1 MSNNKK
7 FFGWSNIKWF
17 TKEIVKL
24 YSDEKSYFS
33 KKRVESGVAFLTG
46 QIGMVFFLYKK
57 YESLTMSDFIMWATL
72 EFAISGYLFNQKQK
86 EKKTTLTE
94 EKNPTD

>member
-1 MSNNKK
+1 MSNIKK
-7 FFGWSNIKWF
+7 FFGWTNIKWF
-17 TKEIVKL
+17 IKEIVKL

-57 YESLTMSDFIMWATL
+57 YETLSMSDFIMWATL
-72 EFAISGYLFNQKQK
+72 EFAISGYLVNQIQK